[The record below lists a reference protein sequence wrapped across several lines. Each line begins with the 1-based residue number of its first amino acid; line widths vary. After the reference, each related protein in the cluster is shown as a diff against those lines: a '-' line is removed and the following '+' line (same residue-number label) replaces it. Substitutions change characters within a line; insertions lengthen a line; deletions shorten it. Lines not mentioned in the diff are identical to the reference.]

1 MAFKFVTPLDEM
13 ERVSRSEIGERLDE
27 ILDKIDK
34 EDIGYVISD
43 EGKDD
48 LVLVPARWFL
58 FPLDDDFGCII
69 NAAVRYAIGRHTYM
83 PGLVCNYVRRYMHI
97 LDSKTIDV
105 LVTDINRELQIG
117 IEQEELWI
125 KLRNELADR
134 YEEMTKADGSN
145 EK

>member
-69 NAAVRYAIGRHTYM
+69 NASVRYAIGRHTYM